1 MHLTAFLVGA
11 GSLAVAIGV
20 KFIPEKFLKKMPE
33 FKEDEKALKKQQEAI
48 EKGSEFT
55 KIE

>member
-1 MHLTAFLVGA
+1 MHLTAFLIGA
-11 GSLAVAIGV
+11 GSLAVATGV

-33 FKEDEKALKKQQEAI
+33 FKEDEKSLKKQQEAI

-55 KIE
+55 KLE